1 MNRVIRSETDYE
13 AALSQIERL
22 IDQKAAPGTPE
33 GEELELLTVLVR
45 NYEAN
50 RFGEGVPDP
59 IEAIKFRMEQANLMP
74 RDLVPFIGSRS
85 KVSEVL
91 ARKRPLTLS
100 MIKALHSGLG
110 IPAGAL
116 LREGAVPDLSEVFDE
131 WQRFPIREML
141 KRKWIA
147 EDMGDIDVHGEEILR
162 HFFGR
167 LGADREALVLYRRT
181 AHIRAGRQMDK
192 YAIASWTARIIISAT
207 ENPPPAKYEAGTV
220 DLKLMQ
226 EVVKLSVFESGPRL
240 AQEFLG
246 KHGISLVIEPHLMG
260 TYLDGAAVLI
270 HDPRPVIG
278 LTVRHDRIDNFW
290 FCLVHELAHV
300 ALHVDQKFSQF
311 YDDLDVEAESD
322 SCEREADQMA
332 GEALIPEREWRRSPA
347 SRLRS
352 PEAVQHLASRLRI
365 HPAIVAGR
373 IRHQFKSFRVLNQF
387 VGHGQ
392 VRRLFPELHWEVGA
406 SNV

>member
-45 NYEAN
+45 NYEAS
-50 RFGEGVPDP
+50 RLGEGVPDP
-59 IEAIKFRMEQANLMP
+59 IEAIKFRMEQANLRP

-91 ARKRPLTLS
+91 ARKRSLTLS

-116 LREGAVPDLSEVFDE
+116 LREGAAPDLSEVFDD
-131 WQRFPIREML
+131 WSRFPIREML
-141 KRKWIA
+141 KRGWIA
-147 EDMGDIDVHGEEILR
+147 ENVADPVAQSEQILR
-162 HFFGR
+162 RFFGR

-192 YAIASWTARIIISAT
+192 YAIASWTARIIIFAT
-207 ENPPPAKYEAGTV
+207 ENPPPVKYAAGTV

-226 EVVKLSVFESGPRL
+226 ELVKLSVFKSGPRL

-246 KHGISLVIEPHLMG
+246 KHGISLVIEPHLTG

-270 HDPRPVIG
+270 HDARPVIG
-278 LTVRHDRIDNFW
+278 LTLRHDRIDNFW
-290 FCLVHELAHV
+290 FCLMHELAHV
-300 ALHVDQKFSQF
+300 ALHLDQKFSQF
-311 YDDLDVEAESD
+311 YDDLDVEAESN
-322 SCEREADQMA
+322 SSEREADQMA
-332 GEALIPEREWRRSPA
+332 GEALIPESEWRRSPA

-352 PEAVQHLASRLRI
+352 PEAVLDLAHRLRV
-365 HPAIVAGR
+365 HPAIIAGR
-373 IRHQFKSFRVLNQF
+373 SRHQFKSFRVLNQF

-392 VRRLFPELHWEVGA
+392 VRRLFPELHWEVGT
-406 SNV
+406 SHV

>member
-13 AALSQIERL
+13 IALNQIERL
-22 IDQKAAPGTPE
+22 IDQNVTPGTPE
-33 GEELELLTVLVR
+33 GDELELLTVLVR
-45 NYEAN
+45 NYETH
-50 RFGEGVPDP
+50 RFGEGIPDP
-59 IEAIKFRMEQANLMP
+59 VEAIKFRMEQANLKP
-74 RDLVPFIGSRS
+74 RDLIPFIGSRG

-100 MIKALHSGLG
+100 MIRALHSGLG

-116 LREGAVPDLSEVFDE
+116 LREGLAPDLTEVFDD
-131 WQRFPIREML
+131 WHRFPIREML
-141 KRKWIA
+141 RRKWISEA
-147 EDMGDIDVHGEEILR
+147 LADVETHGEEVLQR
-162 HFFGR
+162 FFAR

-207 ENPPPAKYEAGTV
+207 ENPPPVKYEGGSV
-220 DLKLMQ
+220 NLKFMQ
-226 EVVKLSVFESGPRL
+226 ELAKLSVFESGPRL

-246 KHGISLVIEPHLMG
+246 KHGISLVIEPHLTG

-270 HDPRPVIG
+270 HEARPVIG
-278 LTVRHDRIDNFW
+278 LTIRHDRIDNFW
-290 FCLVHELAHV
+290 FCLLHECAHV
-300 ALHVDQKFSQF
+300 ALHLDQKCSQF
-311 YDDLDVEAESD
+311 YDDLDVESESD
-322 SCEREADQMA
+322 SPERAADQMA
-332 GEALIPEREWRRSPA
+332 GEALVPEKDWRKSPA

-352 PEAVQHLASRLRI
+352 PEAVLHLANQLRV

-392 VRRLFPELHWEVGA
+392 VRRLFPELHWEGGV

>member
-1 MNRVIRSETDYE
+1 MNRIIRSETDYE
-13 AALSQIERL
+13 AALSQIEDL

-33 GEELELLTVLVR
+33 GEEFELLTVLVR
-45 NYEAN
+45 NYEVN
-50 RFGEGVPDP
+50 RFGEGLPDP
-59 IEAIKFRMEQANLMP
+59 IEAIKFRMEQANLRP

-100 MIKALHSGLG
+100 MIKALHSGFG

-116 LREGAVPDLSEVFDE
+116 LREGAAPELSEVFND
-131 WQRFPIREML
+131 WRRFPIREML
-141 KRKWIA
+141 KRGWIA
-147 EDMGDIDVHGEEILR
+147 ENVADFEAQGEEILR
-162 HFFGR
+162 RFLGR
-167 LGADREALVLYRRT
+167 LGADTEALVLYRST
-181 AHIRAGRQMDK
+181 AHVRAGRQMDK

-207 ENPPPAKYEAGTV
+207 ENPPPAKYEAGAV

-240 AQEFLG
+240 AQELLG
-246 KHGISLVIEPHLMG
+246 KHGISLVIEPHLTG
-260 TYLDGAAVLI
+260 TFLDGAAVLI
-270 HDPRPVIG
+270 HDARPVIG
-278 LTVRHDRIDNFW
+278 LTLRHDRIDNFW
-290 FCLVHELAHV
+290 FCLMHELAHV
-300 ALHVDQKFSQF
+300 ALHLDRKSSQF
-311 YDDLDVEAESD
+311 YDDLDVEAGFD
-322 SCEREADQMA
+322 PREREADQMA
-332 GEALIPEREWRRSPA
+332 GESLIPESEWRKSPA

-352 PEAVQHLASRLRI
+352 PEAVLHLASRLRI

-373 IRHQFKSFRVLNQF
+373 IRHQFKSFRVLSQF

-392 VRRLFPELHWEVGA
+392 VRRLFPELRWEVGA

>member
-22 IDQKAAPGTPE
+22 IDQKAAPGTLE

-50 RFGEGVPDP
+50 RFGGGVPDP
-59 IEAIKFRMEQANLMP
+59 VEAIRFRMEQANLRP

-116 LREGAVPDLSEVFDE
+116 LGEGVAPDLSEVFDD
-131 WQRFPIREML
+131 WHRFPIREML

-147 EDMGDIDVHGEEILR
+147 EDLTDIEAHGEEILR
-162 HFFGR
+162 RFFAR
-167 LGADREALVLYRRT
+167 LGADREALALYRRT

-207 ENPPPAKYEAGTV
+207 ENPPPFKYEAGAV
-220 DLKLMQ
+220 NLKLMQ
-226 EVVKLSVFESGPRL
+226 ELAKLSVFESGPRL

-246 KHGISLVIEPHLMG
+246 KYGISLVIEPHLTG

-270 HDPRPVIG
+270 HNGRPVIG
-278 LTVRHDRIDNFW
+278 LTLRHDRIDNFW
-290 FCLVHELAHV
+290 FCLMHECAHV
-300 ALHVDQKFSQF
+300 ALHLDQKFSQF
-311 YDDLDVEAESD
+311 YDDLDVEAQSD
-322 SCEREADQMA
+322 SREREADQMA
-332 GEALIPEREWRRSPA
+332 GEALIPQSEWRKSPA

-352 PEAVQHLASRLRI
+352 PEAVQHLASRLRV

-392 VRRLFPELHWEVGA
+392 VRRLFPELHWEPGA
-406 SNV
+406 GNV